1 MVSNYHYV
9 RHTKWATE
17 SEDKI
22 KGSGRKTYGYD
33 FGNDGYRRVVEYK
46 IIQKW
51 VESKVGEAFDDVW
64 SEACKLYDSRTYV
77 GKQTLDYISYLLE
90 FSKYSDYYL
99 DNGIIKK
106 RPKTVYKYPKRKSS
120 IVYHSGQ
127 AYHRHDN
134 IWYAVSVKTPAK
146 NTKSG
151 TYYIEDVFLGLL
163 TGHSWIVERQLR
175 SKYGSLIYCISKKQV
190 SRRVCK
196 HLNSLVAKGN

>member
-9 RHTKWATE
+9 RNTKQSKDCET
-17 SEDKI
+17 I
-22 KGSGRKTYGYD
+22 KGGGRKTYGYD
-33 FGNDGYRRVVEYK
+33 FGNDGWRNVVNYNK
-46 IIQKW
+46 IKHW

-99 DNGIIKK
+99 DDGIIKK
-106 RPKTVYKYPKRKSS
+106 RPTRKFIYPKRKSS

-134 IWYAVSVKTPAK
+134 VWYAVSVKTPAK
-146 NTKSG
+146 ESKSG
-151 TYYIEDVFLGLL
+151 TYYVDDVFLGLL
-163 TGHSWIVERQLR
+163 TGHSWYVERTLR
-175 SKYGSLIYCISKKQV
+175 SKYGSLIYCVDKKQV
-190 SRRVCK
+190 GKRVCQR
-196 HLNSLVAKGN
+196 LNSLVAKGI